1 MSYNNND
8 DEYIRN
14 EEEYIRNPEQDYNN
28 NINHRTPPPRQYR
41 SYTDNTFT
49 SQLMNGETIIWQGE
63 RSKQDAD
70 NYGKTFKKFSLMPL
84 IFGGIALLAFFTNHA
99 LIIFNLPKEAK
110 WISSGFL
117 MTIIPDAIF
126 MLIPLVMFVFIS
138 RLIFRNFNFN
148 EKYAITDRR
157 VIINY
162 GGNFISIN
170 LSDIIDIQ
178 TSTTNNGFGCVTF
191 TTTGDAMRYVHPYAS
206 NARYRA
212 NRRKGFYNIENPN
225 MVASILDDAV
235 RANNNFWKGELK

>member
-1 MSYNNND
+1 
-8 DEYIRN
+8 
-14 EEEYIRNPEQDYNN
+14 
-28 NINHRTPPPRQYR
+28 
-41 SYTDNTFT
+41 
-49 SQLMNGETIIWQGE
+49 
-63 RSKQDAD
+63 
-70 NYGKTFKKFSLMPL
+70 
-84 IFGGIALLAFFTNHA
+84 
-99 LIIFNLPKEAK
+99 
-110 WISSGFL
+110 
-117 MTIIPDAIF
+117 
-126 MLIPLVMFVFIS
+126 MLIPLVMFVFMS